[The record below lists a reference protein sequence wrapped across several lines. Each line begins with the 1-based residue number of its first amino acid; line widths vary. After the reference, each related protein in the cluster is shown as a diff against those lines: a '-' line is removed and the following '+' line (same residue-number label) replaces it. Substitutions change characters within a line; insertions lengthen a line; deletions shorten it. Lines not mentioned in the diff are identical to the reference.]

1 MKQDAETPGQA
12 TSTLSSSLK
21 NSLRRP
27 IRAVT
32 AALVVL
38 ACAAG
43 VAACAR
49 SNSDSHFY
57 RGYNPDFPLNA
68 SIESVEEKEA
78 YRREH
83 FYFDSNAEHR
93 IPALMALPH
102 QDGPHPLIIFV
113 HGVGQSKEFLDEIAE
128 PFVEAG
134 FAKVTFDQYDRGERS
149 LEEAGPIRRTW
160 AMRRRTALTVNE
172 IRRLIDYAQSRED
185 LDHERVYLVGASFGA
200 ITGATA
206 AAFEDRIQAAV
217 LTYGGGHLPTLFL
230 SPAVK
235 EEIGFLV
242 YPLRYVA
249 WAFFY
254 PADPI
259 HHVADISPRP
269 ILMQNGSEDKLIPPK
284 SAERLYDAAREPK
297 EIIWYEG
304 DHIGLDEEAVEEV
317 IDDSI
322 EWLLKQDERVR
333 NAGKKP

>member
-1 MKQDAETPGQA
+1 MRRDAEAPGAA
-12 TSTLSSSLK
+12 TASTTRWIRLRSL
-21 NSLRRP
+21 
-27 IRAVT
+27 IRGLA
-32 AALVVL
+32 AALVIAV
-38 ACAAG
+38 CAAG
-43 VAACAR
+43 IAACAR

-57 RGYNPDFPLNA
+57 RGYDPEFPLNV

-78 YRREH
+78 YTREH
-83 FYFDSNAEHR
+83 FFFDSNAEHR
-93 IPALMALPH
+93 IPALMAVPH
-102 QDGPHPLIIFV
+102 EDGPHPLIIFV
-113 HGVGQSKEFLDEIAE
+113 HGVGQRKEFLDEIAE

-134 FAKVTFDQYDRGERS
+134 FAKVTFDQHDRGERS
-149 LEEAGPIRRTW
+149 LERAGPIRRTW

-172 IRRLIDYAQSRED
+172 IRRLVDFAESRED

-206 AAFEDRIQAAV
+206 AAFEDRLQASV

-235 EEIGFLV
+235 DEIGFLV
-242 YPLRYVA
+242 YPLRYLA

-259 HHVADISPRP
+259 HHVADASPRP
-269 ILMQNGSEDKLIPPK
+269 ILMQNGLEDRLIPPE
-284 SAERLYDAAREPK
+284 SAERLYEAAREPK

-304 DHIGLDEEAVEEV
+304 DHIGLDEDAVEEV

-322 EWLLKQDERVR
+322 AWLLKQDERVHK
-333 NAGKKP
+333 AGESS

>member
-1 MKQDAETPGQA
+1 MKRDAAAPGVSNPSA
-12 TSTLSSSLK
+12 A
-21 NSLRRP
+21 RWIGFRP
-27 IRAVT
+27 HIRGVAAVFI
-32 AALVVL
+32 AV

-43 VAACAR
+43 IAACAR

-57 RGYNPDFPLNA
+57 RGYDSDFPLNV

-78 YRREH
+78 YIREH
-83 FYFDSNAEHR
+83 FFFDSNADHR

-102 QDGPHPLIIFV
+102 EEGPHPLIIFV
-113 HGVGQSKEFLDEIAE
+113 HGVGQRKEFLDEIAE

-149 LEEAGPIRRTW
+149 LERAGPIRRTW

-172 IRRLIDYAQSRED
+172 IRRLVDFAESRED

-206 AAFEDRIQAAV
+206 AAFEDRLQAAV

-235 EEIGFLV
+235 DEIGFLV
-242 YPLRYVA
+242 YPLRYLA

-269 ILMQNGSEDKLIPPK
+269 ILMQNGLEDELIPAA
-284 SAERLYDAAREPK
+284 SAERLYEAACEPK
-297 EIIWYEG
+297 EIMWYEG

-322 EWLLKQDERVR
+322 AWLLNQDQRVR
-333 NAGKKP
+333 EAGDAP

>member
-1 MKQDAETPGQA
+1 MKYDARALGTHGPSP
-12 TSTLSSSLK
+12 TRWSRV
-21 NSLRRP
+21 RRS
-27 IRAVT
+27 ILAV
-32 AALVVL
+32 AGAFLVV

-57 RGYNPDFPLNA
+57 RSYDPDFPLNVTT
-68 SIESVEEKEA
+68 ESVEEKET
-78 YRREH
+78 YTREH
-83 FYFDSNAEHR
+83 FFFDSNADHR

-102 QDGPHPLIIFV
+102 EEGPHPLIIFV
-113 HGVGQSKEFLDEIAE
+113 HGVGQRKEFLDEIAE

-134 FAKVTFDQYDRGERS
+134 FAKVTFDQHDRGERS
-149 LEEAGPIRRTW
+149 LERAGPIRRTW

-172 IRRLIDYAQSRED
+172 IRRLVDFAESRED

-206 AAFEDRIQAAV
+206 AAFEDRIQASV

-235 EEIGFLV
+235 DEIGFFV
-242 YPLRYVA
+242 YPLRYLA

-269 ILMQNGSEDKLIPPK
+269 ILMQNGLEDELIPAA
-284 SAERLYDAAREPK
+284 SAERLYEAACEPK

-304 DHIGLDEEAVEEV
+304 DHIGLDEDAVEEV

-322 EWLLKQDERVR
+322 AWLLKQDERVR
-333 NAGKKP
+333 ETAESF